1 MAIRKITQMRDY
13 GVFRD
18 FTWPQDLPEFGRYNL
33 IYGWNGT
40 GKTTL
45 SRLFRHLEK
54 RQNPIKG
61 KLSVIIGDT
70 DYSEEQ
76 FEMCPIPVRV
86 YNLDFISE
94 AVFTMNGEVAPI
106 FIIGKRNVEKQKEVD
121 KLKSKL
127 DDEEKKCD
135 KARKKLKDAERTLD
149 QFCIGHAREIKNALS
164 SSPAN
169 QYNNYN
175 KGFFQAKA
183 DSLLKEES
191 IDHYLLDDVAKDRR
205 KKQHLATPKDRLFEI
220 THAFPDL
227 KSLYQGV
234 RTILS
239 RTVVSS
245 VIATLRD
252 DPALASWVRDGLSKH
267 KDRKTKTCLFC
278 TQPLPPQRLKELEA
292 HFSDEY
298 ERFISEID
306 TKIHDIENL
315 IKGLDNLKLP
325 NKAEFYDDLSDDFI
339 RASDAFIQ
347 ARQVVE
353 SALQKIKEA
362 LSYKKKVVFEA
373 SFFTEEVPEYDSRI
387 FEVIN
392 TVIRKHNTACDEFQ
406 ARVSKAREELEND
419 AVASS
424 LDEYREL
431 KEALVAAEKEGSK
444 AESDVNSLR
453 EEIETL
459 EREIIEHREPAE
471 RLNED
476 LQKYLGHSELSFEVE
491 ETGYRITRGD
501 EIAKE
506 LSEGERTAIAVLYF
520 LRCLKDRSFDLE
532 HGVVVLDDPV
542 SSLDANALF
551 SAFGF
556 IRERTQNAGQLF
568 ILTHNFTF
576 FRQVRNWF
584 HHLEDQNKK
593 DVNRRPARFF
603 LLDCSIEQDGR
614 CAKLKWLDRFL
625 EKYESEYHY
634 LFAYIYRAAMGN
646 NQKDLQQNYVL
657 PNIAR
662 RLLEAFLAFRQPQKA
677 GELWQKLK
685 SLNFDECKKV
695 RILRFLHTHSHHGEI
710 GEPEHD
716 LSVLSEAQPVL
727 RDLLDLMKTEDE
739 KHFSAMVSL
748 VTADNQNE
756 NETTRSQ

>member
-1 MAIRKITQMRDY
+1 MAIRKIARMRDY

-54 RQNPIKG
+54 QQNLTKG
-61 KLSVIIGDT
+61 KLSVTIGDT

-76 FEMCPIPVRV
+76 FEMCSIPVRV
-86 YNLDFISE
+86 FNRDFIAQ
-94 AVFTMNGEVAPI
+94 AVFTTNGELAPI
-106 FIIGKRNVEKQKEVD
+106 FIIGERNVEKQKEVD
-121 KLKSKL
+121 KLKSQL
-127 DDEEKKCD
+127 DDEKDKRA
-135 KARKKLKDAERTLD
+135 KARAKLREAEGTLD
-149 QFCIGHAREIKNALS
+149 RFCIDRAREIKNVLS

-169 QYNNYN
+169 RYNNYN
-175 KGFFQAKA
+175 KGDFRAKA
-183 DSLLKEES
+183 DSFLKEES
-191 IDHYLLDDVAKDRR
+191 IDHYLLDDIAKDRR
-205 KKQHLATPKDRLFEI
+205 KKQHLATPKDRLSEI
-220 THAFPDL
+220 TYTFPDL
-227 KSLYQGV
+227 KRLCEEV
-234 RTILS
+234 RGILS

-252 DPALASWVRDGLSKH
+252 DPDLASWVRDGLSKH
-267 KDRKTKTCLFC
+267 KDRKAQTCLFC

-306 TKIHDIENL
+306 RKIHDIENL
-315 IKGLDNLKLP
+315 MRGLDNLTLP
-325 NKAEFYDDLSDDFI
+325 NKAEFYDDLSSDFI
-339 RASDAFIQ
+339 RASDAFNQ
-347 ARQVVE
+347 ARQVVV
-353 SALQKIKEA
+353 SALQKLKGALSQKKEA
-362 LSYKKKVVFEA
+362 VFE
-373 SFFTEEVPEYDSRI
+373 SSDFTEEIPEYDSNVL
-387 FEVIN
+387 EVIN
-392 TVIRKHNTACDEFQ
+392 AVIRKHNTTCDEFS

-424 LDEYREL
+424 LDEYRKL
-431 KEALVAAEKEGSK
+431 MGAVAAAQEKARK
-444 AESDVNSLR
+444 AESSVSSL
-453 EEIETL
+453 EGKIGAL
-459 EREIIEHREPAE
+459 EREIIEHQEPAE

-476 LQKYLGHSELSFEVE
+476 LQKYLGHSELRLEVE
-491 ETGYRITRGD
+491 ETGYRITRAG
-501 EIAKE
+501 EIASG
-506 LSEGERTAIAVLYF
+506 LSEGERTAIALLYF
-520 LRCLKDRSFDLE
+520 LRSLEDRSFDLE

-584 HHLEDQNKK
+584 HHLKGQNKK
-593 DVNRRPARFF
+593 DVNLRPARFF
-603 LLDCSIEQDGR
+603 MLDCGIEQDGR
-614 CAKLKWLDRFL
+614 CAKLQWLDPLL
-625 EKYESEYHY
+625 EEYESEYHY
-634 LFAYIYRAAMGN
+634 LFAYIYRTAMGSR
-646 NQKDLQQNYVL
+646 QTELQQNYVL

-677 GELWQKLK
+677 GELWQKVK

-716 LSVLSEAQPVL
+716 LSVLSEAQAVL
-727 RDLLDLMKTEDE
+727 KDLLNLMRSEDE
-739 KHFSAMVSL
+739 EHFLAMVSL
-748 VTADNQNE
+748 VTAGNQNE
-756 NETTRSQ
+756 NETN